1 MTTIR
6 FEPVAVRR
14 RLVGKCPVCGK
25 RSARSRKIEQ
35 TVNPFHPAVLA
46 LPGGEMVWD
55 VEGRHGDTRPAWLPL
70 PVDLLAAA
78 TFAVERIERER
89 KGASR

>member
-46 LPGGEMVWD
+46 LPGDSTYADAYAAV
-55 VEGRHGDTRPAWLPL
+55 
-70 PVDLLAAA
+70 LA
-78 TFAVERIERER
+78 AVEREADAWEPDFTHADCEVTR
-89 KGASR
+89 

>member
-1 MTTIR
+1 MSR

-46 LPGGEMVWD
+46 LPGDSLRPGD
-55 VEGRHGDTRPAWLPL
+55 VPDHHPTYADAYAA
-70 PVDLLAAA
+70 VLA
-78 TFAVERIERER
+78 AVEREADAWEPDFTHADCEVPR
-89 KGASR
+89 

>member
-25 RSARSRKIEQ
+25 RGARSREDS
-35 TVNPFHPAVLA
+35 HRA
-46 LPGGEMVWD
+46 
-55 VEGRHGDTRPAWLPL
+55 GRNDTR
-70 PVDLLAAA
+70 VSLAAPD
-78 TFAVERIERER
+78 
-89 KGASR
+89 

>member
-35 TVNPFHPAVLA
+35 TADAWEPDFTHADCEV
-46 LPGGEMVWD
+46 
-55 VEGRHGDTRPAWLPL
+55 TR
-70 PVDLLAAA
+70 
-78 TFAVERIERER
+78 
-89 KGASR
+89 

>member
-35 TVNPFHPAVLA
+35 TVNPFHPAVLT
-46 LPGGEMVWD
+46 LPGDSTYADAYAAV
-55 VEGRHGDTRPAWLPL
+55 
-70 PVDLLAAA
+70 LAAA
-78 TFAVERIERER
+78 EREA
-89 KGASR
+89 GAWEPDFTHADCEVTR